1 MKKILFKKIL
11 SDCLIFFV
19 IALFFTALIIWI
31 FQAVNYLDIMIEDG
45 RDHLIYIKFTLLIF
59 PKIISKVLPF
69 VFLLSFIYVITKYE
83 IDNELIIFWNF
94 GVTKMSLVNYFF
106 KFSIILTILQI
117 ILTSYI
123 VPKTQD
129 QARSYLRKSDVNFIE
144 NFIKPKKFN
153 DTIKNLTIYSGAKD
167 KNNNFTEIYI
177 KRGSSFDDFQ
187 ITYAKKG
194 KFVKRG
200 NSQIFELYNGET
212 IGVIDDKVT
221 NLKFSKSN
229 LNLNNLETNTTTY
242 KKTQEVTTFDLI
254 KCYRKIYNKYSLD
267 LSKKI
272 KIKNCR
278 TENLQNILKEFH
290 KRVTVPF
297 YIPVLMLICLL
308 LIITSK
314 ENKNY
319 YQYRLLIF
327 FIGLLIIIISE
338 LTLRFIDRSFLNN
351 LIILIVPFI
360 LISILYLTMY
370 FKFNFKESK

>member
-31 FQAVNYLDIMIEDG
+31 FQADNYLDIMIEDG

-229 LNLNNLETNTTTY
+229 LNLNNLETLFM
-242 KKTQEVTTFDLI
+242 QEEDNQDSIAL
-254 KCYRKIYNKYSLD
+254 
-267 LSKKI
+267 
-272 KIKNCR
+272 
-278 TENLQNILKEFH
+278 
-290 KRVTVPF
+290 P
-297 YIPVLMLICLL
+297 P
-308 LIITSK
+308 IT
-314 ENKNY
+314 N
-319 YQYRLLIF
+319 
-327 FIGLLIIIISE
+327 SE
-338 LTLRFIDRSFLNN
+338 L
-351 LIILIVPFI
+351 
-360 LISILYLTMY
+360 
-370 FKFNFKESK
+370 

>member
-1 MKKILFKKIL
+1 M
-11 SDCLIFFV
+11 
-19 IALFFTALIIWI
+19 
-31 FQAVNYLDIMIEDG
+31 
-45 RDHLIYIKFTLLIF
+45 
-59 PKIISKVLPF
+59 
-69 VFLLSFIYVITKYE
+69 
-83 IDNELIIFWNF
+83 
-94 GVTKMSLVNYFF
+94 
-106 KFSIILTILQI
+106 
-117 ILTSYI
+117 
-123 VPKTQD
+123 
-129 QARSYLRKSDVNFIE
+129 
-144 NFIKPKKFN
+144 KPKKFN
-153 DTIKNLTIYSGAKD
+153 DAIKNLTIYSGAKD

-212 IGVIDDKVT
+212 IGVIDNKVT

-272 KIKNCR
+272 KIENCR

-351 LIILIVPFI
+351 LIILIIPFI